1 MITWDEAQQQQ
12 NIAKHG
18 VDFSIPEE
26 VLSGI
31 TVTQEDTRANYGEPR
46 YQTLGLYRGVVVM
59 LIVHTPRQDVD
70 HIISIRKADKH
81 EQKHYWQNAIH

>member
-1 MITWDEAQQQQ
+1 MITWDEAKQQQ

-18 VDFSIPEE
+18 VDFSIAEE

-46 YQTLGLYRGVVVM
+46 YQTLGM
-59 LIVHTPRQDVD
+59 
-70 HIISIRKADKH
+70 
-81 EQKHYWQNAIH
+81 

>member
-1 MITWDEAQQQQ
+1 MITWDEAKQQQ

-18 VDFSIPEE
+18 VDFSIAEE

-46 YQTLGLYRGVVVM
+46 YQTLGLVSGRGR
-59 LIVHTPRQDVD
+59 H
-70 HIISIRKADKH
+70 ADCA
-81 EQKHYWQNAIH
+81 YTTSGC